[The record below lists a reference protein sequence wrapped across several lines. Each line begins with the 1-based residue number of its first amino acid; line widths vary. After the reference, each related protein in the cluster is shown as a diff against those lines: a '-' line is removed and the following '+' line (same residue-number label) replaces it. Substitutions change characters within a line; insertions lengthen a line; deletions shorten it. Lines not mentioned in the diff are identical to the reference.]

1 MALSFPNRNEPV
13 LACGRS
19 RRAFVKTLTPD
30 PRMEGGTDPHRLPAV
45 AAGGGFVQETP
56 HSLLHGAIS
65 HRKGTE
71 AIRCIGRRAAQRRR
85 RRRRSERPF
94 LVVKAVALPF
104 EARAP
109 AGASPA
115 FLYLLTD
122 KARPEPFDPVRRL
135 GFCAVGAW

>member
-1 MALSFPNRNEPV
+1 MYIHLNGGHATNRP
-13 LACGRS
+13 LCAARLKRRRPGRKVDP
-19 RRAFVKTLTPD
+19 VKTSIGEQRRTED
-30 PRMEGGTDPHRLPAV
+30 S
-45 AAGGGFVQETP
+45 
-56 HSLLHGAIS
+56 HS
-65 HRKGTE
+65 
-71 AIRCIGRRAAQRRR
+71 GRRAAQRRR

>member
-65 HRKGTE
+65 HRK
-71 AIRCIGRRAAQRRR
+71 
-85 RRRRSERPF
+85 
-94 LVVKAVALPF
+94 
-104 EARAP
+104 ARKRY
-109 AGASPA
+109 GASVGSGSTEEP
-115 FLYLLTD
+115 YLASNASLMTSQM
-122 KARPEPFDPVRRL
+122 F
-135 GFCAVGAW
+135 VGCLCHQGQ